1 MFFLMDKEVIEMI
14 SNNPVS
20 VSLEGK
26 IVNDHDFVKAKQ
38 NEIDFVLQW
47 YTISPQSILYL

>member
-1 MFFLMDKEVIEMI
+1 MDKEVIEMI

-20 VSLEGK
+20 VSLECK
-26 IVNDHDFVKAKQ
+26 VVNDHDFVKAKQ
-38 NEIDFVLQW
+38 NEIDFVLQR